1 MTFAACFRL
10 LLVSVLLAAA
20 CPARAQLADR
30 EVPAPRVPVADMPVN
45 LSPLAALD
53 CAPAQLLRALVTE
66 LRLQPHQALAL
77 RHSLLAT
84 PEGDA
89 EAAVPAAETLRLLLS
104 NAQLEQLQQLT
115 ATPSEVLSTW
125 VALYR

>member
-1 MTFAACFRL
+1 MTFAACLRL
-10 LLVSVLLAAA
+10 LLVPVLLAAA

-30 EVPAPRVPVADMPVN
+30 EVPAPRVQVADLPVN

-53 CAPAQLLRALVTE
+53 CAPEQLLRALVTE

-84 PEGDA
+84 PDGAA
-89 EAAVPAAETLRLLLS
+89 ETTVPAAETLRLLLS
-104 NAQLEQLQQLT
+104 NAQLDQLQQLT
-115 ATPSEVLSTW
+115 ATPSTVLSTW